1 MDDDQ
6 KKCGGLSL
14 FGLVVI
20 GMSVAAIVI
29 GCLNINTE
37 DIQLSNVAQPDQI
50 SSNCSVE
57 PRIPYYLIVA
67 GVLMLVLLILRLF
80 FQKCCGKL
88 GECGEDNAC
97 CNTINAICKFSAA
110 TFFDLIALALVVA
123 WLIVGTI
130 WVFNVWN
137 KVQTETEAGA
147 DYCPSVVYNFAAA
160 LVIWQWINV
169 AFMVICGLLCRF
181 CACFFGL
188 LCCKPCKEA
197 DENQT
202 V

>member
-1 MDDDQ
+1 MCNLHLGLQGIYIQIIFFLVFFSTQIFSRMDDDQ

-80 FQKCCGKL
+80 FQVRR
-88 GECGEDNAC
+88 E
-97 CNTINAICKFSAA
+97 I
-110 TFFDLIALALVVA
+110 DL
-123 WLIVGTI
+123 
-130 WVFNVWN
+130 
-137 KVQTETEAGA
+137 
-147 DYCPSVVYNFAAA
+147 
-160 LVIWQWINV
+160 
-169 AFMVICGLLCRF
+169 
-181 CACFFGL
+181 
-188 LCCKPCKEA
+188 
-197 DENQT
+197 
-202 V
+202 